1 MICDNFT
8 FLDYLILYNGDTLM
22 FRFTAIND
30 YGNNFYLDNINANG
44 QNILEISETHLFE
57 QTSIYPNPN
66 RGIFNISTNISELQ
80 VDIFSAI
87 GKKITSKIINRNE
100 EKIDLGNQAS
110 GIYFIK
116 LTSNKNIELRKII
129 IK

>member
-1 MICDNFT
+1 M
-8 FLDYLILYNGDTLM
+8 
-22 FRFTAIND
+22 
-30 YGNNFYLDNINANG
+30 
-44 QNILEISETHLFE
+44 
-57 QTSIYPNPN
+57 
-66 RGIFNISTNISELQ
+66 
-80 VDIFSAI
+80 DIFSAT

>member
-1 MICDNFT
+1 MRHT
-8 FLDYLILYNGDTLM
+8 FLNKLQFIQ
-22 FRFTAIND
+22 IQ
-30 YGNNFYLDNINANG
+30 I
-44 QNILEISETHLFE
+44 E
-57 QTSIYPNPN
+57 
-66 RGIFNISTNISELQ
+66 GIFNISTNISELQ

-110 GIYFIK
+110 GVYFIK